1 MEIKVKP
8 AKKFKRLGY
17 EKLPKKYNPDM
28 IIYEKKE
35 MNPAVQIIRVMFNI
49 NDKKVQFAPY
59 YRYSKAEMEAVMA
72 QLEELD

>member
-28 IIYEKKE
+28 IIYEKKRNE
-35 MNPAVQIIRVMFNI
+35 SGGSNN
-49 NDKKVQFAPY
+49 
-59 YRYSKAEMEAVMA
+59 
-72 QLEELD
+72 